1 LAKVI
6 VEEAGIPVAYAQ
18 ALHVD
23 LPLRFVRYYADLL
36 SRFEFE
42 RRQTSAPDAVSFY
55 RLVPAGVAAL
65 VVPWNI
71 PITGILAKISPALAA
86 GCTTIVKPSP
96 ETPLS
101 AYIFAEAAH
110 CAGVPPGVIN
120 VLTADV
126 AGSKHLCAHPGVDMV
141 SFTGSTRTG
150 REIAIACAGSFKKST
165 LELGGNA
172 AAIVLDD
179 APIELMA
186 EALAMH
192 GVVMNN
198 GQACVMQRRILV
210 PRHRQAAWVE
220 ALSAVLSAAPV
231 GDAADPRT
239 MIGPMISATH
249 RDRVRDYTSS
259 GCHEGA
265 SLAVDRNPST
275 FDEGGFF
282 VKPALFFDVS
292 NDMRIAREEI
302 FGPVACVIPYDD
314 ETQAVRIA
322 NDTDYG
328 LSGSVWSADP
338 VRATALGRMMRSGS
352 IWINGTLRLDPSV
365 PFGGMRSSG
374 WGRELGPEGLIE
386 FCNSQSLFVP
396 T

>member
-1 LAKVI
+1 
-6 VEEAGIPVAYAQ
+6 
-18 ALHVD
+18 
-23 LPLRFVRYYADLL
+23 
-36 SRFEFE
+36 
-42 RRQTSAPDAVSFY
+42 
-55 RLVPAGVAAL
+55 
-65 VVPWNI
+65 
-71 PITGILAKISPALAA
+71 
-86 GCTTIVKPSP
+86 
-96 ETPLS
+96 
-101 AYIFAEAAH
+101 
-110 CAGVPPGVIN
+110 
-120 VLTADV
+120 
-126 AGSKHLCAHPGVDMV
+126 
-141 SFTGSTRTG
+141 
-150 REIAIACAGSFKKST
+150 
-165 LELGGNA
+165 
-172 AAIVLDD
+172 
-179 APIELMA
+179 
-186 EALAMH
+186 
-192 GVVMNN
+192 
-198 GQACVMQRRILV
+198 
-210 PRHRQAAWVE
+210 
-220 ALSAVLSAAPV
+220 
-231 GDAADPRT
+231 
-239 MIGPMISATH
+239 
-249 RDRVRDYTSS
+249 
-259 GCHEGA
+259 
-265 SLAVDRNPST
+265 LAVDRNPST